1 MTRKFFTHLYNSR
14 FVENRIP
21 GRLISLHVPQDTPHT
36 DVLRVD
42 QTEGSDIDEIVLEVL
57 EIERLDILEHR
68 DGSRF
73 RDAWIRVPSTSP
85 GPSVLTKVVKR

>member
-14 FVENRIP
+14 LVEDRIP
-21 GRLISLHVPQDTPHT
+21 GRLIPLHVPQDTPHT

-57 EIERLDILEHR
+57 EVEGLDILEHR
-68 DGSRF
+68 ETGRVFETRFGSAF
-73 RDAWIRVPSTSP
+73 HPLPEARVY
-85 GPSVLTKVVKR
+85 LRKL